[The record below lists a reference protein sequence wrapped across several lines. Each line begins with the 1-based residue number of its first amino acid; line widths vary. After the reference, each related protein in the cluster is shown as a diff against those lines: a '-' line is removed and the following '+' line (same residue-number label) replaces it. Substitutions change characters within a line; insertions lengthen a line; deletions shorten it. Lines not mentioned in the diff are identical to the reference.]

1 MDVKTSFDSDHRNS
15 RSRHI
20 WGFGALVAAVV
31 LLATMTANAVW
42 TASARKSAQQWQMH
56 ALEVLLT
63 AEQVRSATNKA
74 LRGERG
80 YLLTNDE
87 LFLEPLKQGRVEA
100 PGAVARL
107 RDLTKDNPVQQREV
121 AQLTQQLPP
130 YLKLLEGAATLA
142 RQGRQEEAVAIV
154 RSGTGRR
161 EIESLLAIVNRI
173 EVEERRL
180 LDERTATYNNS
191 AWASELADY
200 ALAGLAFLFLLGVGA
215 AGYGASKARMRT
227 ILAEAKLRRAAT
239 IDDLTGLLN
248 RRAFLSALEIEIARA
263 TRSGGHLAV
272 ALIDLDH
279 FKRINDR
286 FGHQSG
292 DETLRKFADV
302 TFQTVRT
309 ADVVGRI
316 GGEEFAVLMPD
327 TDQIQSGV
335 AGERLR
341 EAIARR
347 HFVLPS
353 GALVPV
359 TVSVGVAHFKHG
371 ETIGQ
376 LLQRADEALYEA
388 KDSGRN
394 MTRLAA

>member
-1 MDVKTSFDSDHRNS
+1 MDITTHFDNDHRSS

-20 WGFGALVAAVV
+20 WGFGALIAAVL
-31 LLATMTANAVW
+31 LLAAMTANAIW
-42 TASARKSAQQWQMH
+42 TANARKSAQRWQMH
-56 ALEVLLT
+56 TLEVLLT

-87 LFLEPLKQGRVEA
+87 RFLEPLRQGRVEA
-100 PGAVARL
+100 PRAAAKLRALTADNPLQQRDVAR
-107 RDLTKDNPVQQREV
+107 
-121 AQLTQQLPP
+121 LTQQLPP
-130 YLKLLEGAATLA
+130 YLRLLERATALA
-142 RQGRQEEAVAIV
+142 RQGRQSDAIAIV

-161 EIESLLAIVNRI
+161 EIEAILAILNRI
-173 EVEERRL
+173 EAEERRL
-180 LDERTATYNNS
+180 LDVRTAANDRS

-200 ALAGLAFLFLLGVGA
+200 ALATLALLFLLGVGA

-227 ILAEAKLRRAAT
+227 ILAEAALRRAAT

-248 RRAFLSALEIEIARA
+248 RRAFLAALDVEIARA
-263 TRSGGHLAV
+263 TRSGGSMAV

-286 FGHQSG
+286 FGHQGG
-292 DETLRKFADV
+292 DETLRKFAEIA
-302 TFQTVRT
+302 TQTMRNT
-309 ADVVGRI
+309 DAMGRI
-316 GGEEFAVLMPD
+316 GGEEFALLMPD
-327 TDQIQSGV
+327 TDQIQSGI

-347 HFVLPS
+347 HFILPS
-353 GALVPV
+353 GGIAPV
-359 TVSVGVAHFKHG
+359 TISVGVAHFKPG
-371 ETIGQ
+371 ETAEQ